1 MYYIGRYYIEEDD
14 LVPIEIVEKLKAK
27 GFPIKHITVG
37 PVFNVRS
44 EPIAPHIDGV
54 LKWLRKEKKIHI
66 VIDFDKN
73 MTWYYQ
79 IAIFGNTDIANTNY
93 GYKSY
98 EQSALTGIEYTL
110 DNLI

>member
-1 MYYIGRYYIEEDD
+1 MNYVTRYYIEDD
-14 LVPIEIVEKLKAK
+14 ELVPIEIVEKLKAK
-27 GFPIKHITVG
+27 GFPIKHITDG
-37 PVFNVRS
+37 PIFKVTHK
-44 EPIAPHIDGV
+44 PIVPHIGGV

-93 GYKSY
+93 GYNSN
-98 EQSALTGIEYTL
+98 EQASLAGIEYTL